1 MFYVDSQRTVTR
13 RDSSLIVPERI
24 RLSHVGDE
32 GLSTARAQSTAR
44 LCSESTLSLIVRP
57 KGSVQKEL
65 VTMLFESML
74 DTIVDSWEVIVQQ
87 KAEESTPNMDFGKTA
102 SELTFSKKKGKGK
115 ETAAK
120 ISKSKRS
127 RSKMEDLSDSGQVDG
142 YQSWWSAPDERALVR
157 FRNGNL
163 YEGNISMKCMHG
175 EGRFQWADGTVY
187 FGQFKDNEINGK
199 GMIQWKDD
207 TWYEGEFAGN
217 LRHGHGLYVNSRA
230 QRSYAGGWHLAT
242 KHGKGVIYY
251 SKTFKNSYDGEW
263 VHFYRGTWKNG
274 VMSGCGIYIWDAYYN
289 NTMSLPSISAFRGQ
303 WNNGKRN
310 GYGVLN
316 LGLGQGSHYKG
327 EFKDNMKHGS
337 GKFVTNNGLIIQ
349 HKKLFIDDNLGPE
362 DDDYA
367 QNFRD
372 SKYPEI
378 REPYTFDICDS
389 TVGLI
394 YHIQQALKN
403 FDRQVE
409 VRTVI
414 INEFIE
420 NNKGLEGDGAYKQSS
435 RKEDVSVATAQ
446 INIEDLINF
455 EETSLIKSLKCYETE
470 LRHIYYNYATICN
483 NVEIHF
489 TPVLIRMYLWQL
501 YFDCNMHDK
510 GLTFVQIDNIFF
522 KNPAWIAR
530 TPHNPFEKIYFW
542 QFLHSLISVATEL
555 YAKRHFPGTKPDTI
569 LASHLVNGYGSTVPL
584 KSVYALYRSV
594 GEPHTLKLFN
604 FGNLPCKTVIKIFA
618 LIFPQLL
625 EKGQIMDL
633 EIEITFYEF
642 FEAFITC
649 VEESIRLKDEELW
662 AEQLALQGDVSPVK
676 MRTKNP
682 MAKKPQQILFSKNL
696 YSPKTKVENWD
707 FATHAETK
715 DNYVYR
721 DKLSNHMSTY
731 NRWGTKD
738 QGTGMTETRHML
750 AQVFTKTDPV
760 YSFKPLVNFTS
771 YPCTD
776 TPGRNTLMKSANLAQ
791 LPPEF
796 GVMDYMSTQQD
807 DYRNPFPCLTMSTP
821 TWLLNR
827 VIRSDLTHNHG
838 TAPPRGDYQCLDT
851 HTPIGHI
858 RQLRLFRY
866 QSFDPATCLQSFP
879 DVKINLNNNKNAN
892 DI

>member
-102 SELTFSKKKGKGK
+102 T
-115 ETAAK
+115 K

-263 VHFYRGTWKNG
+263 VH
-274 VMSGCGIYIWDAYYN
+274 
-289 NTMSLPSISAFRGQ
+289 
-303 WNNGKRN
+303 
-310 GYGVLN
+310 
-316 LGLGQGSHYKG
+316 
-327 EFKDNMKHGS
+327 
-337 GKFVTNNGLIIQ
+337 

-662 AEQLALQGDVSPVK
+662 AEQLALQGD
-676 MRTKNP
+676 
-682 MAKKPQQILFSKNL
+682 
-696 YSPKTKVENWD
+696 TKVENWD

>member
-263 VHFYRGTWKNG
+263 VH
-274 VMSGCGIYIWDAYYN
+274 
-289 NTMSLPSISAFRGQ
+289 
-303 WNNGKRN
+303 
-310 GYGVLN
+310 
-316 LGLGQGSHYKG
+316 
-327 EFKDNMKHGS
+327 
-337 GKFVTNNGLIIQ
+337 

-649 VEESIRLKDEELW
+649 VEESIRLKDEE
-662 AEQLALQGDVSPVK
+662 
-676 MRTKNP
+676 
-682 MAKKPQQILFSKNL
+682 F
-696 YSPKTKVENWD
+696 
-707 FATHAETK
+707 
-715 DNYVYR
+715 
-721 DKLSNHMSTY
+721 
-731 NRWGTKD
+731 
-738 QGTGMTETRHML
+738 
-750 AQVFTKTDPV
+750 
-760 YSFKPLVNFTS
+760 
-771 YPCTD
+771 

>member
-263 VHFYRGTWKNG
+263 VH
-274 VMSGCGIYIWDAYYN
+274 
-289 NTMSLPSISAFRGQ
+289 
-303 WNNGKRN
+303 
-310 GYGVLN
+310 
-316 LGLGQGSHYKG
+316 
-327 EFKDNMKHGS
+327 
-337 GKFVTNNGLIIQ
+337 

-662 AEQLALQGDVSPVK
+662 AEQLALQGD
-676 MRTKNP
+676 
-682 MAKKPQQILFSKNL
+682 
-696 YSPKTKVENWD
+696 TKVENWD

>member
-102 SELTFSKKKGKGK
+102 T
-115 ETAAK
+115 K

-263 VHFYRGTWKNG
+263 VHNVRH
-274 VMSGCGIYIWDAYYN
+274 
-289 NTMSLPSISAFRGQ
+289 
-303 WNNGKRN
+303 
-310 GYGVLN
+310 
-316 LGLGQGSHYKG
+316 GLGSREYCEASGYKG
-327 EFKDNMKHGS
+327 EWEQY
-337 GKFVTNNGLIIQ
+337 V
-349 HKKLFIDDNLGPE
+349 
-362 DDDYA
+362 
-367 QNFRD
+367 
-372 SKYPEI
+372 
-378 REPYTFDICDS
+378 RE
-389 TVGLI
+389 G
-394 YHIQQALKN
+394 
-403 FDRQVE
+403 R
-409 VRTVI
+409 
-414 INEFIE
+414 
-420 NNKGLEGDGAYKQSS
+420 G
-435 RKEDVSVATAQ
+435 
-446 INIEDLINF
+446 
-455 EETSLIKSLKCYETE
+455 
-470 LRHIYYNYATICN
+470 
-483 NVEIHF
+483 
-489 TPVLIRMYLWQL
+489 
-501 YFDCNMHDK
+501 
-510 GLTFVQIDNIFF
+510 
-522 KNPAWIAR
+522 
-530 TPHNPFEKIYFW
+530 
-542 QFLHSLISVATEL
+542 
-555 YAKRHFPGTKPDTI
+555 
-569 LASHLVNGYGSTVPL
+569 HLVNGYGSTVPL

-594 GEPHTLKLFN
+594 GEPHT
-604 FGNLPCKTVIKIFA
+604 
-618 LIFPQLL
+618 
-625 EKGQIMDL
+625 
-633 EIEITFYEF
+633 
-642 FEAFITC
+642 
-649 VEESIRLKDEELW
+649 
-662 AEQLALQGDVSPVK
+662 VSPVK